1 MKFELTAKILLFVLA
16 TVFIGESLFSQN
28 RNYTSQRTT
37 VTPII
42 DGFIDEEVWDVAEW
56 GGDFFQHFP
65 QNGVA
70 PTYQTQFKIL
80 YDDNNLYVAIRMF
93 DEEPEKIVKRLSR
106 RDINEGDWISIGF
119 DSYNDNLTSYNFGV
133 NAVGVKR
140 DLVTVNDNQRDF
152 SWDAVYY
159 VKVSID
165 DKGWVAEFRIPLSQL
180 RFADVETH
188 NWGMQIVRNV
198 FRLDERSSWQNIPRD
213 AKGWVSNWGN
223 LNGIHG
229 IKPKLDLEIVPYTV
243 IKSDNYKPETGNP
256 YMDGNDFSLSAGL
269 DGKVS
274 LSNEFTLNFTIN
286 PDFGQV
292 EADPSEVNLT
302 AFETFFEEKRPFFIE
317 GKNIFSFPLSAGG
330 GAFRNQNIFYSRR
343 IGRTPHLSDGDYSLA
358 DNEYANM
365 PEYANI
371 LAAFKFSGKT
381 KNGLSVGIMESIVPK
396 AQVEISDNID
406 TRKQV
411 VEPFTNYFL
420 ARVQKDYN
428 QGNTTLGGMFSA
440 TNRDLTNDELN
451 ILPKGEYTG
460 GLDFKHFW
468 KDQTFLVQAN
478 GFASR
483 IIGSENA
490 IINLQE
496 SSTRYY
502 QRPDVN
508 HVSLDTTLT
517 SLSGY
522 GGGFKIGKVGNGH
535 WRYSF
540 ILNFRSPGFDPN
552 GLGYIQN
559 ADEIQNI
566 NYLSYQVLEPK
577 GIFISLRMV
586 SALWNSWSF
595 DWIRNATGIEF
606 NMHSMF
612 KNHWRLD
619 WGVNKSSQ
627 YRNRFE
633 LQGGPALM
641 LPGGG
646 HGWMVLNTDNRK
658 KLSFNLHT
666 FQDFGR
672 YSSKRSQHYT
682 FGINYRASTALS
694 FSINNSFVEN
704 KNELKY
710 IETVD
715 HNGEN
720 IFVVGHMRSKQF
732 SSSIRINYS
741 ITPDLTI
748 QYYGQPFIFAA
759 DYSKFKRITN
769 STADNY
775 YERFHEYTPNEI
787 NLEEGEYVVNESGI
801 QGEYRFAD
809 PKFNFFQFRSNF
821 VVRWEYLPGSTLY
834 FVWSQG
840 RTDDNGVGEYNF
852 SNDMNTL
859 FDIYPSNVFLLKF
872 SYRIV
877 I

>member
-1 MKFELTAKILLFVLA
+1 MKFELTAKILLL
-16 TVFIGESLFSQN
+16 TLSIIFINENIFAQKK
-28 RNYTSQRTT
+28 NYTAQRTT
-37 VTPII
+37 VTPQI
-42 DGFIDEEVWDVAEW
+42 DGVLDEDVWNLTEW
-56 GGDFFQHFP
+56 GNRFFQRFP
-65 QNGVA
+65 HGGVA

-80 YDDNNLYVAIRMF
+80 YDDNNLYVGIRMF
-93 DEEPEKIVKRLSR
+93 DDEPEKIVKRLSR

-119 DSYNDNLTSYNFGV
+119 DSYNDNRTAFNFGV

-140 DLVTVNDNQRDF
+140 DLITVNDNRRDF

-165 DKGWVAEFRIPLSQL
+165 DKGWVAEYRIPLSQL
-180 RFADVETH
+180 RFADVENH
-188 NWGMQIVRNV
+188 NWGLQIVRNI
-198 FRLDERSSWQNIPRD
+198 FRLDERSAWQDIPRD
-213 AKGWVSNWGN
+213 AKGWVSKWGN
-223 LNGIHG
+223 LNGIKG
-229 IKPKLDLEIVPYTV
+229 IKPKLDIEITPYTV
-243 IKSDNYKPETGNP
+243 LKSDNYKPEDGNP
-256 YMDGNDFSLSAGL
+256 YMDGNDFSVSAGV

-274 LSNEFTLNFTIN
+274 ISNEFTLNFTIN

-302 AFETFFEEKRPFFIE
+302 AFESFFEEKRPFFIE

-330 GAFRNQNIFYSRR
+330 GAFRNQNMFYSRR
-343 IGRTPHLSDGDYSLA
+343 IGRTPHLSDEDYFREGD
-358 DNEYANM
+358 EYADM

-381 KNGLSVGIMESIVPK
+381 KNGLSIGIMESIIP
-396 AQVEISDNID
+396 QSYVEISNNESK
-406 TRKQV
+406 RKEV

-428 QGNTTLGGMFSA
+428 QGNTTVGGIFSA
-440 TNRDLTNDELN
+440 TNRDLTNNELKE
-451 ILPKGEYTG
+451 LPKGEYTA

-468 KDQTFLVQAN
+468 KDQTYLVQAT
-478 GFASR
+478 GFASH
-483 IIGSENA
+483 ITGSNNA
-490 IINLQE
+490 IQNLQE

-508 HVSLDTTLT
+508 HISLDTTLT
-517 SLSGY
+517 SLHGY

-540 ILNFRSPGFDPN
+540 ILNFRSPGFDVN

-566 NYLSYQVLEPK
+566 NYLSYQENDPK
-577 GIFISLRMV
+577 GIFNNIRLV
-586 SALWNSWSF
+586 ATLWNSWSF
-595 DWIRNATGIEF
+595 DWIRNATGVEF
-606 NMHSMF
+606 NMHAMF

-619 WGVNKSSQ
+619 WGVNKGSE

-633 LQGGPALM
+633 LQGGPSL
-641 LPGGG
+641 LFPSGG
-646 HGWMVLNTDNRK
+646 HGWMMLHTDNRK

-666 FQDFGR
+666 FQDVGR
-672 YSSKRSQHYT
+672 YNSKRAQHYT
-682 FGINYRASTALS
+682 FGMDYRASTALS
-694 FSINNSFVEN
+694 FSIHNSFVEN
-704 KNELKY
+704 KNELQY
-710 IETVD
+710 VETID
-715 HNGEN
+715 NNGEN
-720 IFVVGHMRSKQF
+720 IYVVGRMRSKQF

-759 DYSKFKRITN
+759 DYSNFKRITN

-775 YERFHEYTPNEI
+775 QDRFYEIAPSEI
-787 NLEEGEYVVNESGI
+787 LLANGTYSVNENSRSY
-801 QGEYRFAD
+801 EFAD

-821 VVRWEYLPGSTLY
+821 VVRWEYSPGSTFY

-840 RTDDNGVGEYNF
+840 RTDDNSVGRYDF
-852 SNDMNTL
+852 SDNMNTL